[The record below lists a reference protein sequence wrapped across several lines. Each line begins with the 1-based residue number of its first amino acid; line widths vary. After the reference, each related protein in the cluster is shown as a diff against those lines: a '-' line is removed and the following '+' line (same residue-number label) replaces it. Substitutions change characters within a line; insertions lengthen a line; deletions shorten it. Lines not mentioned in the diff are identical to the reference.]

1 MNGVRGTE
9 MDESARA
16 LSSARKTIYDIAK
29 RSGVSPAT
37 VSRYL
42 NNTSNVSAALRQR
55 IALAIEEFD
64 YHPSQVARALA
75 GRRTGVVVLAV
86 PNIDNPRWPEVARA
100 LESRLA
106 DAGLSLVLINL
117 GAGRER
123 ELAGLDRVYRMRAE
137 ALAIS
142 MLTYEPGDFGRL
154 QRAGTHIVSVSND
167 IIDPTID
174 AVLPDR
180 LTAVHLAIEHLA
192 GLGHRRI
199 AYIDGP
205 IRLPGVRARI
215 AAYRQARTKADLA
228 MEPEQIIHV
237 PEPTSANR
245 GEFVRAVLDTRA
257 TAAVAA
263 NDAWAID
270 LWMGLEQA
278 GLQVPR
284 DCSIIGMD
292 DIPAAALVRTGLT
305 TLALDRAARG
315 RLAADLLIERVT
327 GTGSEAARQ
336 LSIPP
341 RLVVRSSTV
350 PPAVVDGSAA
360 RLRTRTRPR
369 QAKKTPVAVGPLT

>member
-1 MNGVRGTE
+1 MTE
-9 MDESARA
+9 PDESAGV

-42 NNTSNVSAALRQR
+42 NNTSNVSATFRQR
-55 IALAIEEFD
+55 IAQAIEEFD
-64 YHPSQVARALA
+64 YQPSQVARALA
-75 GRRTGVVVLAV
+75 GRRTGIVVLAV

-117 GAGRER
+117 GPGRER

-137 ALAIS
+137 ALAVS
-142 MLTYEPGDFGRL
+142 MLTYEPGDFSRL
-154 QRAGTHIVSVSND
+154 QRAGTHVVSVSND
-167 IIDPTID
+167 ITDPTID
-174 AVLPDR
+174 AVIPDR
-180 LTAVHLAIEHLA
+180 LTAVQLAIAHLA
-192 GLGHRRI
+192 GLGHRQI
-199 AYIDGP
+199 AYVDGP
-205 IRLPGVRARI
+205 ARLPGVRARI
-215 AAYRQARTKADLA
+215 AAYRAARAQAGLEL
-228 MEPEQIIHV
+228 EPDQVIHV
-237 PEPTSANR
+237 PEPTSPNGGA
-245 GEFVRAVLDTRA
+245 FVRDVIEAGMTAV
-257 TAAVAA
+257 VAA

-284 DCSIIGMD
+284 DRSIIGMD

-315 RLAADLLIERVT
+315 RLAADLLLERITET
-327 GTGSEAARQ
+327 GPDAARQ

-341 RLVVRSSTV
+341 RLVVRSSTA
-350 PPAVVDGSAA
+350 PPRMVDRSVALP
-360 RLRTRTRPR
+360 RPRTRSR
-369 QAKKTPVAVGPLT
+369 QAKKVSVAVEPLT